1 MNILLIMRCCQDD
14 SFVFH
19 VLTKDNVT
27 LFIFSVVNKTDALVG
42 RFWSCCVKIQ
52 KLNNS
57 CLGYEEELSQC
68 ELEGNRRCCEAEK
81 NATATSR
88 R

>member
-1 MNILLIMRCCQDD
+1 MNILLIMRCRQDD

-42 RFWSCCVKIQ
+42 RIWLCCVKTLIRPVIGTVKCTIVNVK
-52 KLNNS
+52 KL
-57 CLGYEEELSQC
+57 L
-68 ELEGNRRCCEAEK
+68 
-81 NATATSR
+81 
-88 R
+88 